1 MININEMQNKINE
14 LKSKKAMFEGQ
25 KQQLEK
31 HLNDVILPKFKE
43 LGVTDSDIDATIKVE
58 EEELSKGY
66 AEVTNLINELNR
78 GN

>member
-14 LKSKKAMFEGQ
+14 LKSKKAMLEGQ

>member
-14 LKSKKAMFEGQ
+14 LKSKKAMLEGQ

-43 LGVTDSDIDATIKVE
+43 LGVTDSDIDATIRVE